1 MKLKTG
7 KQFFYL
13 IFILLLHPL
22 QAAAMFNNS
31 SNPVPIQDNT
41 NQYTE
46 ISRQPAIVQGMDQ
59 NQANQALNDCAGK
72 SKQTYLM
79 NVIKN
84 LNWAGFE
91 WTRLKDYLLHYMFP
105 ISHEVIVSEESQRYK
120 VTFLEMTQGNDG
132 EKIINNLVTQI
143 VHYSKLKNHE
153 AFFLVFNA
161 ILSHVE
167 RQKRQTHPNGKII
180 QYLET
185 QNQNYQGNHY
195 RSPQFEVMEN
205 EIKVE
210 TFENYLLRLKLMED
224 LVILNTPLVNKANI
238 LAQLF
243 RSYSFISP
251 PVQLMTS
258 DKITVSAFINAYP
271 SHEQSMVFMWLVG
284 HRLDYELKVDGGF
297 YQGEIRLRRMV
308 KKRMQELHQM
318 DILQVPLAIMSV
330 NFFGFNY
337 LTDDLVPV
345 AAKVIPAD
353 TVAAKVIPADTI
365 GGDLF
370 SGYTLKEGVKACPTN
385 IMKLRNVEGVFKWGK
400 EIALRAGIDPDRIE
414 TIARYPLFFKD
425 QGMKNLYWLLEIRD
439 KYKNENKQIEMEETV
454 LEMKKIFE
462 EFQLHESLLKLR
474 DVFYTYIG

>member
-46 ISRQPAIVQGMDQ
+46 ISSQPAIVQGMDQ
-59 NQANQALNDCAGK
+59 NQADQALNDCAGK

-84 LNWAGFE
+84 LSWTGFE

-105 ISHEVIVSEESQRYK
+105 VSHEVIVSEESQRYK
-120 VTFLEMTQGNDG
+120 VIFLEMTQGNDG

-143 VHYSKLKNHE
+143 VHHSRLQNHE

-161 ILSHVE
+161 ILNHVE
-167 RQKRQTHPNGKII
+167 QQKRQIHPNGKII
-180 QYLET
+180 QYLEMK
-185 QNQNYQGNHY
+185 NRNYQGHHY
-195 RSPQFEVMEN
+195 RSPQFGVMEN

-210 TFENYLLRLKLMED
+210 TFKDYLQRLQLMEN
-224 LVILNTPLVNKANI
+224 LAILNTQLVNKANV

-258 DKITVSAFINAYP
+258 NKITVSAFINAYP
-271 SHEQSMVFMWLVG
+271 SHEQSRVFMWLVG
-284 HRLDYELKVDGGF
+284 HRLDYELKEGGGF

-318 DILQVPLAIMSV
+318 KILQVPLAIMSV
-330 NFFGFNY
+330 NCFGFNY

-353 TVAAKVIPADTI
+353 TI

-370 SGYTLKEGVKACPTN
+370 SDYTLKEGVKACPTN
-385 IMKLRNVEGVFKWGK
+385 IMKLRNVKGVFEWGK
-400 EIALRAGIDPDRIE
+400 EIALRAGIDPVRIE
-414 TIARYPLFFKD
+414 EIANDPSCD

-439 KYKNENKQIEMEETV
+439 KHKNKNKQIEMEETV

-462 EFQLHESLLKLR
+462 DLQLHESLLKLR